1 MDIDEL
7 EEAITETEKKIQAAE
22 DASAERNKLRPQVG
36 EVSARPGQVTERDW
50 FSVDFEALVPKAM
63 LRRGSSAGKC

>member
-22 DASAERNKLRPQVG
+22 DASAERNGVRPQVG
-36 EVSARPGQVTERDW
+36 GGQCTARPSDGARFVLGE
-50 FSVDFEALVPKAM
+50 F
-63 LRRGSSAGKC
+63 